1 LNELTRLQVRIADP
15 RRRPNESDEAYK
27 RRSQAVA
34 DLYGRYGVSLMS
46 DRDYANLPEQ
56 TKQEVFD
63 LLHSRIM
70 DAVNARDRR
79 TAQFQAPQLIN
90 SVRKSVRQKT
100 IRERL
105 ISRRPPL

>member
-1 LNELTRLQVRIADP
+1 
-15 RRRPNESDEAYK
+15 
-27 RRSQAVA
+27 
-34 DLYGRYGVSLMS
+34 MS

-70 DAVNARDRR
+70 DAVNTRDRR
-79 TAQFQAPQLIN
+79 TGQFRAPQLIT
-90 SVRKSVRQKT
+90 SVRKSARQKT